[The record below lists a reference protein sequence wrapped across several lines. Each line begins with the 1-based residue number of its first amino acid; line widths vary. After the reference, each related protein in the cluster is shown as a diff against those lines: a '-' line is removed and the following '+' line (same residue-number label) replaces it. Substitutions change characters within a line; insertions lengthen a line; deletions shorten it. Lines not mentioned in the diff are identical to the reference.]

1 MGPVSKNRTNKRKL
15 STPISPLHPNLEN
28 KTFLQAGHCES
39 RQKREKVRGN
49 LSEKDGIALLRPEHH
64 AMPRTVLVQGDAG
77 LRSQ

>member
-49 LSEKDGIALLRPEHH
+49 LSEVRDWFASLAE
-64 AMPRTVLVQGDAG
+64 TVFPNG
-77 LRSQ
+77 